1 MYDKIIALE
10 SLICEKYTNFNYSHF
25 ESFVNSEGGIKMKR
39 ITALALTTLLVTVM
53 CASAGCGSSEGEKK
67 ETAGTENAG
76 TENEAEDTSAQ
87 AGETEKTEKKNIT
100 LTFGSHQSGLPSS
113 GIVQQIAEEY
123 EEKTGV
129 RIDFQITP
137 DAQWK
142 DVLKTKISAGEAP
155 DIFCIDSDPVALED
169 QWKPTAN
176 CVPLTGEEW
185 IARMDASVIPAVS
198 VGDDIYGISFP
209 GYKVYWYYYNK
220 EIFENL
226 GLTAPTNYEEF
237 KNVCQ
242 TIKDAGIIPVYE
254 AIQDGWHQ
262 QLPFYELGGYYS
274 QIHEGLYDKLNNN
287 EMKLTDIPEALTV
300 LQQLKEFQQSGF
312 FGDDYMSN
320 STSGDYKAIADGTYA
335 MTLEGFG
342 WEQSLIEQYPEMEGK
357 IGIFTM
363 PWADAQCIGIA
374 PAGNA
379 YFISSTSDYAEEA
392 KEFFRYLAT
401 PEVLQQRLEGD
412 PECIALC
419 WPEIAPQYPQ
429 SYVDYLDSISS
440 GTVMQVAVKYTGA
453 NWMDTGKDIAAMYAD
468 AMTPE
473 EVLQSISDR
482 RDEQA
487 LLMGDENWK

>member
-1 MYDKIIALE
+1 MKKRTA
-10 SLICEKYTNFNYSHF
+10 
-25 ESFVNSEGGIKMKR
+25 FV
-39 ITALALTTLLVTVM
+39 LATLLVGIMWT
-53 CASAGCGSSEGEKK
+53 SAGCSSSEDGKK
-67 ETAGTENAG
+67 EAVDADDTGTESVAAENATSRDTG
-76 TENEAEDTSAQ
+76 TEDS
-87 AGETEKTEKKNIT
+87 KKKNIT

-113 GIVQQIAEEY
+113 GIVQKIAEEY

-169 QWKPTAN
+169 QWKPTVN
-176 CVPLTGEEW
+176 CVALTGEEW

-198 VGDDIYGISFP
+198 VGDDVYGISFP

-220 EIFENL
+220 EIFEDL

-237 KNVCQ
+237 KHVCQ
-242 TIKDAGIIPVYE
+242 IIKDAGIIPIYE
-254 AIQDGWHQ
+254 AVQDGWHQ

-300 LQQLKEFQQSGF
+300 LQQLKEFQQLGF
-312 FGDDYMSN
+312 YGNDYMSN
-320 STSGDYKAIADGTYA
+320 SISGDYRAIADGTYA

-342 WEQSLIEQYPEMEGK
+342 WEQSLVEQYPEMDGK

-379 YFISSTSDYAEEA
+379 YFISSTSECAEEA

-401 PEVLQQRLEGD
+401 PEVLQQRLQGD

-429 SYVDYLDSISS
+429 SYVDYLNSISS

-453 NWMDTGKDIAAMYAD
+453 NWMDTGKDIAAMFAD

-487 LLMGDENWK
+487 LLMGDVNWK